1 MIGGELFVECLKAQG
16 VKDIFGIPGGHLDP
30 VYESLYKN
38 RDTIRHYVGR
48 HEGGCAFMADGY
60 ARTTGEVGVC
70 MTVPGPGA
78 ANAAIG
84 IGEAYTACSPV
95 LLVTG
100 QNPSHLAKKDPGK
113 MFHGLD
119 QKAAF
124 APMTKHIEIVHR
136 IQEIPGAVN
145 RAFGALRSG
154 RPQPVLIELAT
165 DALHAEVDDTD
176 AQSSLSVPPRNNGL
190 RPGASPDEIDEAIQL
205 IAKAERPFIFA
216 GGGICHTRATAELL
230 EFARL
235 LNAPVATSAKGKGA
249 IPEDSPYSLRVF
261 NNRATRAGLKESD
274 LLIAIGTRFTYRDTG
289 NWSMEINQPLLH
301 IEADPAEI
309 NRDYPAA
316 VGISANPKVVLQQLN
331 AELKERTHGWGERL
345 RELHRE
351 AAYAERSSI
360 IEQLRAAMPLDSILS
375 VDVHVTGY
383 AALQD
388 FTVYGPGM
396 YIFSGISVAMGIGL
410 PGAIGAQVAHPDRKV
425 VALCGDGGFL
435 MNSPELATA
444 VKYNLPI
451 VTIVMNDNTFSS
463 IERTQVGRFGTSLGV
478 DLVNPDFVKF
488 AESFGA
494 VGFCVEDEADFK
506 PTVDKALTLDK
517 PSLIEVI
524 KHKA

>member
-1 MIGGELFVECLKAQG
+1 M
-16 VKDIFGIPGGHLDP
+16 
-30 VYESLYKN
+30 
-38 RDTIRHYVGR
+38 
-48 HEGGCAFMADGY
+48 
-60 ARTTGEVGVC
+60 
-70 MTVPGPGA
+70 
-78 ANAAIG
+78 
-84 IGEAYTACSPV
+84 
-95 LLVTG
+95 
-100 QNPSHLAKKDPGK
+100 
-113 MFHGLD
+113 
-119 QKAAF
+119 
-124 APMTKHIEIVHR
+124 
-136 IQEIPGAVN
+136 
-145 RAFGALRSG
+145 
-154 RPQPVLIELAT
+154 LIELAT
-165 DALHAEVDDTD
+165 DALHAEVDISD
-176 AQSSLSVPPRNNGL
+176 AQSMFIPPQNNGL
-190 RPGASPDEIDEAIQL
+190 RPGASPDEINEAIEL
-205 IAKAERPFIFA
+205 IEKAERPFIFA

-261 NNRATRAGLKESD
+261 NNPTTHAGLKESD

-289 NWSMEINQPLLH
+289 NWSLEINQPLLH
-301 IEADPAEI
+301 IDADPAEI

-316 VGISANPKVVLQQLN
+316 VGIGANPKVVLQQLN

-345 RELHRE
+345 RELHRQ
-351 AAYAERSSI
+351 AAYAERSPI

-375 VDVHVTGY
+375 VDVSITGY

-410 PGAIGAQVAHPDRKV
+410 PGAIGAQVAYPDRKV

-463 IERTQVGRFGTSLGV
+463 IERTQVDRFGTSLGV
-478 DLVNPDFVKF
+478 DVVNPDFVKF

-517 PSLIEVI
+517 PSLIEVV
-524 KHKA
+524 KRKA